1 MAIQVT
7 IDHFNRLVI
16 GVAQGTLAL
25 QDLVAFGLEVLKA
38 GVVPYGKIIDV
49 AAAEPGFTREELMAF
64 AKVVRDT
71 QPGTPRGPLALV
83 IDPKRGD
90 MARLVMDLDFADR
103 PANLFRSI
111 HAARQWMNEQLHARQ
126 REDDGWGPS

>member
-7 IDHFNRLVI
+7 VDHFHRLVI
-16 GVAQGTLAL
+16 GVAQGTLVL

-38 GVVPYGKIIDV
+38 SAVPYGKIIDV
-49 AAAEPGFTREELMAF
+49 ATATPGFSQEELRAF
-64 AKVVRDT
+64 AKIVRDT
-71 QPGTPRGPLALV
+71 QPDTPRGPLAFV

-90 MARLVMDLDFADR
+90 MARLFTGLEVADR
-103 PANLFRSI
+103 PANLFRTI
-111 HAARQWMNEQLHARQ
+111 HEARRWMNEQIQARA